1 MYFHW
6 GEPGRPGAEHTV
18 NHQQFPAEIQ
28 IYGFNTQLYS
38 NLTVARS
45 DMFPG
50 EGGGGQILKYSTF
63 YFNDIPISW
72 FFWDN
77 YKQVLILKCD
87 T

>member
-18 NHQQFPAEIQ
+18 NHQPFPAEIQ

-45 DMFPG
+45 DHISG
-50 EGGGGQILKYSTF
+50 GAEGQT
-63 YFNDIPISW
+63 D
-72 FFWDN
+72 
-77 YKQVLILKCD
+77 
-87 T
+87 

>member
-50 EGGGGQILKYSTF
+50 EGGG
-63 YFNDIPISW
+63 IPDKIFLLVFS
-72 FFWDN
+72 
-77 YKQVLILKCD
+77 
-87 T
+87 

>member
-50 EGGGGQILKYSTF
+50 EGGGDKYLNIQHFTSM
-63 YFNDIPISW
+63 ISP
-72 FFWDN
+72 FHDSSGTIIN
-77 YKQVLILKCD
+77 RY
-87 T
+87 